1 MAHPITNEDNFQIS
15 VLIGEEFYWTFV
27 EDNVGRGDGL
37 TAQQSKLAYLLSGPT
52 QPVTPQCTTTSFH
65 VAVMKLSVD
74 SDPIQF
80 WSLEETG
87 TVPHTALEIFC
98 GNTKEVASAKL
109 KTARFPWKSQTIP
122 ISHPISLYV
131 EIVHAT

>member
-1 MAHPITNEDNFQIS
+1 
-15 VLIGEEFYWTFV
+15 
-27 EDNVGRGDGL
+27 
-37 TAQQSKLAYLLSGPT
+37 
-52 QPVTPQCTTTSFH
+52 
-65 VAVMKLSVD
+65 MKLSVD

-87 TVPHTALEIFC
+87 SVSHTAQETDGDFLWRYQRSSI
-98 GNTKEVASAKL
+98 SQAKDGTY
-109 KTARFPWKSQTIP
+109 TARFPWKSQIIP